1 MAQRLS
7 GEPTNTKFD
16 TSRPEKEVTTTTIG
30 DKTYLDVNSKLQVSD
45 IDIGDVNLLNIAK
58 DQINPA
64 TEDKQ
69 DDIISVLS
77 NTYDVLIASDSSDS
91 NITYIGKAAKGSL
104 TSAEVW
110 QIKIIDKTTGVSIKF
125 KGDVDTFTHE
135 WDERE
140 S

>member
-1 MAQRLS
+1 MGTEIADRYNPSIQLKVNADGS
-7 GEPTNTKFD
+7 INTN
-16 TSRPEKEVTTTTIG
+16 SE
-30 DKTYLDVNSKLQVSD
+30 
-45 IDIGDVNLLNIAK
+45 
-58 DQINPA
+58 
-64 TEDKQ
+64 
-69 DDIISVLS
+69 
-77 NTYDVLIASDSSDS
+77 TYDVLIATDSTDS
-91 NITYIGKAAKGSL
+91 NITYIGKAVKGSL